1 MRKPLEQDL
10 GWIMFVFMMKSII
23 IKMNKNLTFFILLV
37 HLIFPFATGL
47 SKEERP
53 PYQYPT
59 ETEVLQ
65 SIKDWQDLKF
75 GLFMHW
81 GPYSQWGIVES
92 WSLCPEDRPFTSV
105 RPEGK
110 SYFEYVKNYENLKLI
125 FFMTNQTK
133 G

>member
-1 MRKPLEQDL
+1 MRKLLEQDL

-23 IKMNKNLTFFILLV
+23 KQMNKNLIFFLLLV
-37 HLIFPFATGL
+37 HLIFPFTTGL

-59 ETEVLQ
+59 EPEVLQ
-65 SIKDWQDLKF
+65 SIKHWQDLKF

-81 GPYSQWGIVES
+81 GPYRQWGIVES
-92 WSLCPEDRPFTSV
+92 WSLCLEDRPFTSI

-110 SYFEYVKNYENLKLI
+110 SYFEYGKNYENHKLI
-125 FFMTNQTK
+125 FFMTDQTK